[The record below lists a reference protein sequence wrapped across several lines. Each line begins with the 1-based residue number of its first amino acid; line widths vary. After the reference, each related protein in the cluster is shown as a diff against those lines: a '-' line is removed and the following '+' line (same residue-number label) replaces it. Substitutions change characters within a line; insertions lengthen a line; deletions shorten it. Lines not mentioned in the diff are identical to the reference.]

1 MSICEDLPKE
11 MDDLLRDLY
20 QKLTNRGYLNLY
32 LFNMLVGADEPPCDW
47 CEERYRLN
55 DIEQVTRVMYI
66 IHDEGG
72 PVRDYI
78 SVKSNIKVKDLTS
91 LAENHPDN
99 SCHFVEAQLF
109 QKVYDGENEAL
120 RDRIIERGFHPNFYR
135 QEIIRKYIR
144 TGENAKLYNMVMK
157 HNDLC
162 CITYVLSRDCS
173 VAELHRYAD
182 YLWEMKKRYHIDNN
196 TLVEEKP
203 FIISSREVD
212 GDDPTK
218 MPLMVRDDDMSEL
231 NLHFDIGPWARYSRR
246 KSDAD
251 SCYHESNK
259 IAHGLILAEAF
270 NKHHDIILNLNVNS
284 PECFCKCPNKP
295 AIPEHPEKDIFY
307 AKSTFKLE
315 L

>member
-11 MDDLLRDLY
+11 MDEMLRDLY
-20 QKLTNRGYLNLY
+20 HKLINRGYMSLY
-32 LFNMLVGADEPPCDW
+32 LLNMLLGIDEPPCNW

-55 DIEQVTRVMYI
+55 DIEQVTRVLYI
-66 IHDEGG
+66 IHDEAEA
-72 PVRDYI
+72 VRDYI

-91 LAENHPDN
+91 LAENHPDD

-144 TGENAKLYNMVMK
+144 TGENAKLYYMVMK

-162 CITYVLSRDCS
+162 CITYVLSRDCA
-173 VAELHRYAD
+173 VDELHRYTD
-182 YLWEMKKRYHIDNN
+182 YLWEMKTRYHIDNN
-196 TLVEEKP
+196 TLADEKP
-203 FIISSREVD
+203 FIISSCEVG

-218 MPLMVRDDDMSEL
+218 MRLMVRDDMSEL
-231 NLHFDIGPWARYSRR
+231 NLAFDMGPWTRCSYR
-246 KSDAD
+246 KGNTDR
-251 SCYHESNK
+251 CYHESSK

-270 NKHHDIILNLNVNS
+270 NKHHDIVLNLRVNS
-284 PECFCKCPNKP
+284 PECFCKCLNKP
-295 AIPEHPEKDIFY
+295 AIPDHPEKDTFY